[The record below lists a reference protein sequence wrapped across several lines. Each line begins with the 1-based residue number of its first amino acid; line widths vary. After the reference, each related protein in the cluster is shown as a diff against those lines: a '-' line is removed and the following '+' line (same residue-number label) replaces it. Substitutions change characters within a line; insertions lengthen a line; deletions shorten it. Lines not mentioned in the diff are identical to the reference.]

1 MEKKPNRLYKARL
14 FVMIFEDKRKLLE
27 LYNAISGKHYED
39 PELLEINTLENAIYM
54 SMKNDLSFLIDA
66 RLSLYEHQSTYSP
79 NLPLRFLFY
88 LSDMFSGMTMDANL
102 YGTKKV
108 VLPIPRFV
116 VFYNGEE
123 EQPDR
128 QILKLSDLYAAG
140 EEDPML
146 DLKVLMLNVNQGHN
160 PELMEACHTLWE
172 YAEYTG
178 RVRKYAKE
186 QPIAEAVE
194 RAITECIREGI
205 LKEFLEKNRREAKN
219 VSIYEYDQ
227 EKHIRQER
235 EEAWE
240 AGEKAG
246 REAGWEAGEKAGR
259 EAGEKAGREAG
270 QMDKLQELIQKKLAK
285 GKTIPEIAEAL
296 EEEEDTIR
304 QMVEEMKMDQ
314 REKLTE

>member
-1 MEKKPNRLYKARL
+1 MEKRLNRLYKARL
-14 FVMIFEDKRKLLE
+14 FVMIFEDKKKLLE
-27 LYNAISGKHYED
+27 LYNAVSGKHYED

-54 SMKNDLSFLIDA
+54 SMRNDLSFLIDA

-79 NLPLRFLFY
+79 NLALRFLFY
-88 LSDMFSGMTMDANL
+88 LSDILSGMTADANL

-108 VLPIPRFV
+108 QIPAPRFV

-128 QILKLSDLYAAG
+128 QILKLSELYAVK
-140 EEDPML
+140 EEVPKLEMEI
-146 DLKVLMLNVNQGHN
+146 LMLNVNQGHN

-178 RVRKYAKE
+178 RVRKYAKD

-194 RAITECIREGI
+194 RAITECIREGV

-240 AGEKAG
+240 AG
-246 REAGWEAGEKAGR
+246 R
-259 EAGEKAGREAG
+259 EAGEKAGVRKGEEN
-270 QMDKLQELIQKKLAK
+270 KLMELIRKKLAK
-285 GKTIPEIAEAL
+285 GKSVSEIAEAL
-296 EEEEDTIR
+296 EEEEDTI
-304 QMVEEMKMDQ
+304 Q
-314 REKLTE
+314 RLVKELG

>member
-1 MEKKPNRLYKARL
+1 MSSSTTGRR
-14 FVMIFEDKRKLLE
+14 
-27 LYNAISGKHYED
+27 ISRIG
-39 PELLEINTLENAIYM
+39 
-54 SMKNDLSFLIDA
+54 
-66 RLSLYEHQSTYSP
+66 R
-79 NLPLRFLFY
+79 
-88 LSDMFSGMTMDANL
+88 
-102 YGTKKV
+102 
-108 VLPIPRFV
+108 
-116 VFYNGEE
+116 
-123 EQPDR
+123 
-128 QILKLSDLYAAG
+128 SDLYTVK
-140 EEDPML
+140 EEEPML
-146 DLKVLMLNVNQGHN
+146 DLKVLVLNVNQGHN

-194 RAITECIREGI
+194 QAITECIQEGI

-246 REAGWEAGEKAGR
+246 WEAGR
-259 EAGEKAGREAG
+259 EAGEKTGREAG
-270 QMDKLQELIQKKLAK
+270 ERAGQINKLQELIRKKLAK

-304 QMVEEMKMDQ
+304 RLVEEMKDHSG
-314 REKLTE
+314 E

>member
-1 MEKKPNRLYKARL
+1 MEKRLNRLYKARL
-14 FVMIFEDKRKLLE
+14 FVMIFEDKKKLLE
-27 LYNAISGKHYED
+27 LYNAVSGKHYED

-54 SMKNDLSFLIDA
+54 SMRNDLSFLIDA

-79 NLPLRFLFY
+79 NLALRFLFY
-88 LSDMFSGMTMDANL
+88 LSDILSGMTADANL

-108 VLPIPRFV
+108 QIPAPRFV

-128 QILKLSDLYAAG
+128 QILKLSELYAVK
-140 EEDPML
+140 EEVPKLEMEI
-146 DLKVLMLNVNQGHN
+146 LMLNVNQGHN

-178 RVRKYAKE
+178 RVRKYAKD

-194 RAITECIREGI
+194 RAIIECIREGV

-240 AGEKAG
+240 AG
-246 REAGWEAGEKAGR
+246 R
-259 EAGEKAGREAG
+259 EAGEKAGVRKGEEN
-270 QMDKLQELIQKKLAK
+270 KLKNQIQKKLAK
-285 GKTIPEIAEAL
+285 GKSVSEIAEAL
-296 EEEEDTIR
+296 EEEEDTI
-304 QMVEEMKMDQ
+304 Q
-314 REKLTE
+314 RLVKELS

>member
-1 MEKKPNRLYKARL
+1 MEKRLNRLYKARL
-14 FVMIFEDKRKLLE
+14 FVMIFEDKKKLLE
-27 LYNAISGKHYED
+27 LYNAVSGKHYED

-54 SMKNDLSFLIDA
+54 SMRNDLSFLIDA

-79 NLPLRFLFY
+79 NLALRFLFY
-88 LSDMFSGMTMDANL
+88 LSDILSGMTADANL

-108 VLPIPRFV
+108 QIPAPRFV

-128 QILKLSDLYAAG
+128 QILKLSELYAVK
-140 EEDPML
+140 EEVPKLEMEI
-146 DLKVLMLNVNQGHN
+146 LMLNVNQGHN

-178 RVRKYAKE
+178 RVRRYAKD

-194 RAITECIREGI
+194 RAITECIREGV

-240 AGEKAG
+240 AGERK
-246 REAGWEAGEKAGR
+246 GEENKI
-259 EAGEKAGREAG
+259 
-270 QMDKLQELIQKKLAK
+270 MELIQKKLAK
-285 GKTIPEIAEAL
+285 GKSVSEIAEAL
-296 EEEEDTIR
+296 EEEEDTI
-304 QMVEEMKMDQ
+304 Q
-314 REKLTE
+314 RLVKELS

>member
-1 MEKKPNRLYKARL
+1 MEKRLNRLYKARL
-14 FVMIFEDKRKLLE
+14 FVMIFEDKKKLLE
-27 LYNAISGKHYED
+27 LYNAVSGKHYED

-54 SMKNDLSFLIDA
+54 SMRNDLSFLIDA

-79 NLPLRFLFY
+79 NLALRFLFY
-88 LSDMFSGMTMDANL
+88 LSDILSGMTADANL

-108 VLPIPRFV
+108 QIPAPRFV

-128 QILKLSDLYAAG
+128 QILKLSELYAVK
-140 EEDPML
+140 EEVPKLEMEI
-146 DLKVLMLNVNQGHN
+146 LMLNVNQGHN

-178 RVRKYAKE
+178 RVRKYAKD

-194 RAITECIREGI
+194 RAITECIREGV

-240 AGEKAG
+240 AGEKVG
-246 REAGWEAGEKAGR
+246 VRKGE
-259 EAGEKAGREAG
+259 EN
-270 QMDKLQELIQKKLAK
+270 KLKNQIQKKLAK
-285 GKTIPEIAEAL
+285 GKSVSEIAEAL
-296 EEEEDTIR
+296 EEEEDTI
-304 QMVEEMKMDQ
+304 Q
-314 REKLTE
+314 RLVKELG

>member
-1 MEKKPNRLYKARL
+1 
-14 FVMIFEDKRKLLE
+14 
-27 LYNAISGKHYED
+27 
-39 PELLEINTLENAIYM
+39 
-54 SMKNDLSFLIDA
+54 
-66 RLSLYEHQSTYSP
+66 
-79 NLPLRFLFY
+79 
-88 LSDMFSGMTMDANL
+88 MDAN
-102 YGTKKV
+102 
-108 VLPIPRFV
+108 
-116 VFYNGEE
+116 
-123 EQPDR
+123 R
-128 QILKLSDLYAAG
+128 QILKLSDLYTVK
-140 EEDPML
+140 EDPML
-146 DLKVLMLNVNQGHN
+146 ELKVLMLNVNQGHN

-178 RVRKYAKE
+178 RVRKYARE

-246 REAGWEAGEKAGR
+246 EYKGE
-259 EAGEKAGREAG
+259 EK
-270 QMDKLQELIQKKLAK
+270 KLKEQIQKKLAK
-285 GKTIPEIAEAL
+285 GKAIPEIAEAL

-304 QMVEEMKMDQ
+304 KLIEEM
-314 REKLTE
+314 EG

>member
-1 MEKKPNRLYKARL
+1 MEKRLNRLYKARL
-14 FVMIFEDKRKLLE
+14 FVMIFEDKKKLLE
-27 LYNAISGKHYED
+27 LYNAVSGKHYED

-54 SMKNDLSFLIDA
+54 SMRNDLSFLIDA

-79 NLPLRFLFY
+79 NLALRFLFY
-88 LSDMFSGMTMDANL
+88 LSDILSGMTADANF

-108 VLPIPRFV
+108 QIPAPRFV

-128 QILKLSDLYAAG
+128 QILKLSELYAVK
-140 EEDPML
+140 EEVPKLEMEI
-146 DLKVLMLNVNQGHN
+146 LMLNVNQGHN

-178 RVRKYAKE
+178 RVRKYAKD

-194 RAITECIREGI
+194 RAITECIREGV

-240 AGEKAG
+240 AGERK
-246 REAGWEAGEKAGR
+246 GEENKI
-259 EAGEKAGREAG
+259 
-270 QMDKLQELIQKKLAK
+270 MELIQKKLAK
-285 GKTIPEIAEAL
+285 GKSVSEIAEAL
-296 EEEEDTIR
+296 EEEEDTI
-304 QMVEEMKMDQ
+304 Q
-314 REKLTE
+314 RLVKELG

>member
-1 MEKKPNRLYKARL
+1 MN
-14 FVMIFEDKRKLLE
+14 
-27 LYNAISGKHYED
+27 
-39 PELLEINTLENAIYM
+39 
-54 SMKNDLSFLIDA
+54 
-66 RLSLYEHQSTYSP
+66 
-79 NLPLRFLFY
+79 
-88 LSDMFSGMTMDANL
+88 ANL
-102 YGTKKV
+102 YGTKRV
-108 VLPIPRFV
+108 VLPVPRFV
-116 VFYNGEE
+116 VFYNGEAD
-123 EQPDR
+123 QPDR
-128 QILKLSDLYAAG
+128 QILKLSDLYTVK

-146 DLKVLMLNVNQGHN
+146 DLKVLVLNVNQGHN

-186 QPIAEAVE
+186 QPVAEAVE
-194 RAITECIREGI
+194 RAITECIQEGI

-246 REAGWEAGEKAGR
+246 W

-270 QMDKLQELIQKKLAK
+270 QMDKLQEQIQKKLAK
-285 GKTIPEIAEAL
+285 GKTISEIAEAL

-304 QMVEEMKMDQ
+304 QLMK
-314 REKLTE
+314 RIVNN

>member
-1 MEKKPNRLYKARL
+1 
-14 FVMIFEDKRKLLE
+14 
-27 LYNAISGKHYED
+27 
-39 PELLEINTLENAIYM
+39 
-54 SMKNDLSFLIDA
+54 
-66 RLSLYEHQSTYSP
+66 
-79 NLPLRFLFY
+79 
-88 LSDMFSGMTMDANL
+88 
-102 YGTKKV
+102 
-108 VLPIPRFV
+108 
-116 VFYNGEE
+116 
-123 EQPDR
+123 
-128 QILKLSDLYAAG
+128 
-140 EEDPML
+140 ML

-160 PELMEACHTLWE
+160 PELMEVCHTLWE

-246 REAGWEAGEKAGR
+246 WEAGR
-259 EAGEKAGREAG
+259 EAGEKTGREAG
-270 QMDKLQELIQKKLAK
+270 ERAGQINKLQEQIRKKLAK
-285 GKTIPEIAEAL
+285 GKTLPEIAEAL
-296 EEEEDTIR
+296 EEDEDTIR
-304 QMVEEMKMDQ
+304 KLIEEMGI
-314 REKLTE
+314 

>member
-1 MEKKPNRLYKARL
+1 
-14 FVMIFEDKRKLLE
+14 
-27 LYNAISGKHYED
+27 
-39 PELLEINTLENAIYM
+39 
-54 SMKNDLSFLIDA
+54 
-66 RLSLYEHQSTYSP
+66 
-79 NLPLRFLFY
+79 
-88 LSDMFSGMTMDANL
+88 
-102 YGTKKV
+102 
-108 VLPIPRFV
+108 
-116 VFYNGEE
+116 
-123 EQPDR
+123 
-128 QILKLSDLYAAG
+128 
-140 EEDPML
+140 ML

-160 PELMEACHTLWE
+160 PELMEVCHTLWE

-240 AGEKAG
+240 AG
-246 REAGWEAGEKAGR
+246 
-259 EAGEKAGREAG
+259 
-270 QMDKLQELIQKKLAK
+270 QMDKLQEQIQKKLAK
-285 GKTIPEIAEAL
+285 GKTIPEIVEAL

-304 QMVEEMKMDQ
+304 RLVEELKMN
-314 REKLTE
+314 

>member
-1 MEKKPNRLYKARL
+1 
-14 FVMIFEDKRKLLE
+14 MIFEDKRKLLE

-88 LSDMFSGMTMDANL
+88 LSDMFSGMTVDANL

-108 VLPIPRFV
+108 ELPAPRFV
-116 VFYNGEE
+116 VFYNGEAD
-123 EQPDR
+123 QPDR
-128 QILKLSDLYAAG
+128 QILKLSDLYTVK

-160 PELMEACHTLWE
+160 PELMEVCHTLWE

-246 REAGWEAGEKAGR
+246 WEAGEKAGWEAGR
-259 EAGEKAGREAG
+259 EAGEKTGREAG
-270 QMDKLQELIQKKLAK
+270 ERAGQINKLQELIRKKLAK

-304 QMVEEMKMDQ
+304 RLVEEMKDHSG
-314 REKLTE
+314 E

>member
-1 MEKKPNRLYKARL
+1 
-14 FVMIFEDKRKLLE
+14 
-27 LYNAISGKHYED
+27 
-39 PELLEINTLENAIYM
+39 
-54 SMKNDLSFLIDA
+54 
-66 RLSLYEHQSTYSP
+66 
-79 NLPLRFLFY
+79 
-88 LSDMFSGMTMDANL
+88 MTADAN
-102 YGTKKV
+102 
-108 VLPIPRFV
+108 
-116 VFYNGEE
+116 
-123 EQPDR
+123 R
-128 QILKLSDLYAAG
+128 QILKLSDLYTVK
-140 EEDPML
+140 EDPML
-146 DLKVLMLNVNQGHN
+146 ELKVLMLNVNQGHN

-246 REAGWEAGEKAGR
+246 EYKGE
-259 EAGEKAGREAG
+259 EK
-270 QMDKLQELIQKKLAK
+270 KLKEQIQKKLAK
-285 GKTIPEIAEAL
+285 GKAIPEIAEAL

-304 QMVEEMKMDQ
+304 KLIEEM
-314 REKLTE
+314 EG

>member
-1 MEKKPNRLYKARL
+1 
-14 FVMIFEDKRKLLE
+14 FF
-27 LYNAISGKHYED
+27 
-39 PELLEINTLENAIYM
+39 
-54 SMKNDLSFLIDA
+54 
-66 RLSLYEHQSTYSP
+66 
-79 NLPLRFLFY
+79 FY

-102 YGTKKV
+102 YGTKRV
-108 VLPIPRFV
+108 VLPAPRFV
-116 VFYNGEE
+116 VFYNGEAD
-123 EQPDR
+123 QPDR
-128 QILKLSDLYAAG
+128 QILKLSDLYTVK
-140 EEDPML
+140 EDPML
-146 DLKVLMLNVNQGHN
+146 ELKVLMLNVNQGHN

-178 RVRKYAKE
+178 RVRKYARE

-194 RAITECIREGI
+194 RAITECIQEGI

-246 REAGWEAGEKAGR
+246 REAGEKAGWEAGEKAGWEAGEKAGR
-259 EAGEKAGREAG
+259 ETG

-285 GKTIPEIAEAL
+285 GKTIPEIAEIL
-296 EEEEDTIR
+296 EEDEDTIR
-304 QMVEEMKMDQ
+304 RLAEDLV
-314 REKLTE
+314 

>member
-1 MEKKPNRLYKARL
+1 
-14 FVMIFEDKRKLLE
+14 MIFEDKRKLLE

-79 NLPLRFLFY
+79 NLPLRFFY
-88 LSDMFSGMTMDANL
+88 LSDMFSGMTVDANL

-108 VLPIPRFV
+108 ELPAPRFV
-116 VFYNGEE
+116 IFYNGEAD
-123 EQPDR
+123 QPDR
-128 QILKLSDLYAAG
+128 QILKLSDLYTVK

-160 PELMEACHTLWE
+160 PELMEVCHTLWE
-172 YAEYTG
+172 YAEYTD

-194 RAITECIREGI
+194 QAITECIREGI
-205 LKEFLEKNRREAKN
+205 LKEFLERNRREAKN

-240 AGEKAG
+240 AG
-246 REAGWEAGEKAGR
+246 
-259 EAGEKAGREAG
+259 
-270 QMDKLQELIQKKLAK
+270 QMDKLQEQIQKKLAK

-296 EEEEDTIR
+296 EESEAVIR
-304 QMVEEMKMDQ
+304 RLIDEGNQG
-314 REKLTE
+314 

>member
-1 MEKKPNRLYKARL
+1 MEKRLNRLYKARL
-14 FVMIFEDKRKLLE
+14 FVMIFEDKKKLLE
-27 LYNAISGKHYED
+27 LYNAVSGKHYED

-54 SMKNDLSFLIDA
+54 SMRNDLSFLIDA

-79 NLPLRFLFY
+79 NLALRFLFY
-88 LSDMFSGMTMDANL
+88 LSDILSGMTADANL

-108 VLPIPRFV
+108 QIPAPRFV

-128 QILKLSDLYAAG
+128 QILKLSELYAVK
-140 EEDPML
+140 EEVPKLEMEI
-146 DLKVLMLNVNQGHN
+146 LMLNVNQGHN

-178 RVRKYAKE
+178 RVRKYAKD

-194 RAITECIREGI
+194 RAITECIREGV

-240 AGEKAG
+240 AGERK
-246 REAGWEAGEKAGR
+246 GE
-259 EAGEKAGREAG
+259 EN
-270 QMDKLQELIQKKLAK
+270 KLKNQIQKKLAK
-285 GKTIPEIAEAL
+285 GKSVSEIAEAL
-296 EEEEDTIR
+296 EEEEDTI
-304 QMVEEMKMDQ
+304 Q
-314 REKLTE
+314 RLVKELG

>member
-79 NLPLRFLFY
+79 NLPVRFLFY
-88 LSDMFSGMTMDANL
+88 LSDMFSGMTADANL

-108 VLPIPRFV
+108 ELPAPRFV
-116 VFYNGEE
+116 VFYNGEAD
-123 EQPDR
+123 QPDR
-128 QILKLSDLYAAG
+128 QMLKLSDLYTVK

-146 DLKVLMLNVNQGHN
+146 DLKVLVLNVNQGHN
-160 PELMEACHTLWE
+160 PELMEICHTLWE

-194 RAITECIREGI
+194 RAITECIQEEI

-240 AGEKAG
+240 AGE
-246 REAGWEAGEKAGR
+246 EAGR

-270 QMDKLQELIQKKLAK
+270 ERAGQINKLWEQIQKKLAK

-296 EEEEDTIR
+296 EEDEAVIR
-304 QMVEEMKMDQ
+304 QLMETQ
-314 REKLTE
+314 GRF

>member
-1 MEKKPNRLYKARL
+1 MGKKPNRLYKARL

-79 NLPLRFLFY
+79 NLPVRFLFY
-88 LSDMFSGMTMDANL
+88 LSDMFSGMTADANL

-108 VLPIPRFV
+108 ELPAPRFV
-116 VFYNGEE
+116 VFYNGEAD
-123 EQPDR
+123 QPDR
-128 QILKLSDLYAAG
+128 QILKLSDLYTVK

-160 PELMEACHTLWE
+160 PELMEVCHTLWE
-172 YAEYTG
+172 YAEYTD

-246 REAGWEAGEKAGR
+246 WEAGEKAGR
-259 EAGEKAGREAG
+259 EAGWEAGEKVGREAG
-270 QMDKLQELIQKKLAK
+270 EKTGQINKLQELIQKKLAK

-296 EEEEDTIR
+296 EEDEDTIR
-304 QMVEEMKMDQ
+304 RMVEEMRMN
-314 REKLTE
+314 

>member
-1 MEKKPNRLYKARL
+1 MEKRLNRLYKARL
-14 FVMIFEDKRKLLE
+14 FVMIFEDKKKLLE
-27 LYNAISGKHYED
+27 LYNAVSGKHYED

-54 SMKNDLSFLIDA
+54 SMRNDLSFLIDA

-79 NLPLRFLFY
+79 NLALRFLFY
-88 LSDMFSGMTMDANL
+88 LSDILSGMTADANL

-108 VLPIPRFV
+108 QIPAPRFV

-128 QILKLSDLYAAG
+128 QILKLSELYAVK
-140 EEDPML
+140 EEVPKLEMEI
-146 DLKVLMLNVNQGHN
+146 LMLNVNQGHN

-178 RVRKYAKE
+178 RVRKYAKD

-194 RAITECIREGI
+194 RAITECIREGV

-240 AGEKAG
+240 AGERK
-246 REAGWEAGEKAGR
+246 GEENKI
-259 EAGEKAGREAG
+259 
-270 QMDKLQELIQKKLAK
+270 MELIQKKLAK
-285 GKTIPEIAEAL
+285 GKSVSEIAEAL
-296 EEEEDTIR
+296 EEEEDTI
-304 QMVEEMKMDQ
+304 Q
-314 REKLTE
+314 RLVKELG